1 VALDNIEVNWYIW
14 IVENWDAFENNV
26 AARVNRLFGQ
36 RLSTLR
42 RARRIS
48 QTELANRMGCSR
60 VTIANLES
68 GRQNVQLHQVFSL
81 AETLST
87 PVAELIPDTVIVYQS
102 EKELISDAFVQLSK
116 SRLNSLLGGS

>member
-1 VALDNIEVNWYIW
+1 MRWYVEKLDVPES
-14 IVENWDAFENNV
+14 NV

-68 GRQNVQLHQVFSL
+68 GRQNIQLHQIFSL

-87 PVAELIPDTVIVYQS
+87 PVAELIPDTGAVYQN
-102 EKELISDAFVQLSK
+102 EKELISDAFVQFSK
-116 SRLNSLLGGS
+116 SRLNSILGGS